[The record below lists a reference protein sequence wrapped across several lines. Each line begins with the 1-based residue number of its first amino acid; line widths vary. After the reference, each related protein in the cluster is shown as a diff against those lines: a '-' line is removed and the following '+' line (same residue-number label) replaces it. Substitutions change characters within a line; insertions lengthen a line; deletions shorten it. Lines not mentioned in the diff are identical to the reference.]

1 MPEAAADLVFWVAL
15 ACCAIAQIAIIRSVL
30 TVKPLESASEPMPVS
45 RRATEV
51 AWAVLPAVILGL
63 VFWATWRAVH
73 TLHIDARVTTV
84 LVS

>member
-1 MPEAAADLVFWVAL
+1 MFWVAL

-30 TVKPLESASEPMPVS
+30 LVKPLESTSEPMPIA

-51 AWAVLPAVILGL
+51 AWAVLPAVMLGL

-73 TLHIDARVTTV
+73 TLHIDARTVTA
-84 LVS
+84 LAS